1 MGGNSVK
8 LFIATTTVLLAISYI
23 ITLVNDH
30 LAPLETAG
38 LFIVLSCLSLLLV
51 INSEFVESDK

>member
-1 MGGNSVK
+1 MK
-8 LFIATTTVLLAISYI
+8 LIIATSTALLAISYI
-23 ITLVNDH
+23 ITLVSEH
-30 LAPLETAG
+30 LAPFETAG

>member
-1 MGGNSVK
+1 MK
-8 LFIATTTVLLAISYI
+8 LIIATTTVLLAINYI
-23 ITLVNDH
+23 ITLVSDH
-30 LAPLETAG
+30 LAPLETIG